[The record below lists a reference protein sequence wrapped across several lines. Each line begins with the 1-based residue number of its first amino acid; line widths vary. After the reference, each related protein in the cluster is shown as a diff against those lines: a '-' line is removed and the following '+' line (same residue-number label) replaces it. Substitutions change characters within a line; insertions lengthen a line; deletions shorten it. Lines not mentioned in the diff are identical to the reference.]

1 MKRLHLHI
9 NVEDLDRSIA
19 FYSAL
24 FGVPPSVLKADYAK
38 WRIED
43 PRVNLAI
50 SKRGRGAGLDHL
62 GIDCGDPAELGD
74 VAGRLR
80 QAGST
85 VVEQE
90 KADCCYAVS
99 DKAWTADP
107 NGLAWETFHST
118 GELTHYGDDPIATA
132 ELARMTDADETAANP
147 DEATGCCRP

>member
-38 WRIED
+38 WRIDD
-43 PRVNLAI
+43 PGVNLAI

-62 GIDCGDPAELGD
+62 GIDCGEPAELVE

-80 QAGST
+80 EAGSALL
-85 VVEQE
+85 EQE
-90 KADCCYAVS
+90 QADCCYAVS

-107 NGLAWETFHST
+107 SGLAWETFHST
-118 GELTHYGDDPIATA
+118 GEITRYGDDTEATA
-132 ELARMTDADETAANP
+132 ELVRTVRSGPAEKKR
-147 DEATGCCRP
+147 DEAAGCCS